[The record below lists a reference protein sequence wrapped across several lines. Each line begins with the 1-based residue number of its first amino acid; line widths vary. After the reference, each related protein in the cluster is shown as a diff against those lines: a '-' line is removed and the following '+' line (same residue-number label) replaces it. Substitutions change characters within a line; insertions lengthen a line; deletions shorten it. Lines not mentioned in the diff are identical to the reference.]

1 MALLLSYL
9 LLLELFWD
17 TSALGPLSSAKGSD
31 GLEFELPTTNY
42 ETKDSYKAG
51 PIGVLFKMVHVFLHV
66 VQPNSFPEDILRKI
80 LQKKF
85 DFSTEYEKCGY
96 HLWLCGQPPPEDP
109 D

>member
-66 VQPNSFPEDILRKI
+66 VQPNSFPEG
-80 LQKKF
+80 
-85 DFSTEYEKCGY
+85 KCPWGG
-96 HLWLCGQPPPEDP
+96 GQFVSKHTHMGTQNTVCQS
-109 D
+109 